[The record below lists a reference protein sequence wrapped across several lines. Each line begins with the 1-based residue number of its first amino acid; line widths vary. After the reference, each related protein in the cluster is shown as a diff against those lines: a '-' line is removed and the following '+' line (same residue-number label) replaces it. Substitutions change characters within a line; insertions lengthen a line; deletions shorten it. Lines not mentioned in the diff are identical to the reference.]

1 MVSVCHERVEVVN
14 ACVANKVP
22 AVERHGVRKIV
33 GGSQGVKTPRT
44 SQIFVLVVSVKSGA
58 TSVPRW
64 VAQTTG
70 ATWIVNAASWIGQRQ
85 RGECVDE
92 CLVVPRCIPAWPN
105 VEEEAVQA

>member
-1 MVSVCHERVEVVN
+1 MTRETPWCLQREKIRWMESCERYLVSVRHERVEVVN

-22 AVERHGVRKIV
+22 AVEWHGIRKIV

-44 SQIFVLVVSVKSGA
+44 SQIFVLIVSVKSGA

-85 RGECVDE
+85 
-92 CLVVPRCIPAWPN
+92 
-105 VEEEAVQA
+105 